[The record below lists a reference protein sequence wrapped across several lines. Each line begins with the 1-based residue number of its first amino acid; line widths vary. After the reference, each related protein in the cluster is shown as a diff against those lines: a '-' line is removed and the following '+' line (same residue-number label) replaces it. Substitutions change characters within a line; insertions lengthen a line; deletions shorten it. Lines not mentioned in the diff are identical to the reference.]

1 MNPPSAARALFPLG
15 DSHPPLR
22 KGRQLPPEAAQ
33 GGGIRLGGLLM
44 ADFQFH
50 RVGGELLELFVLRRE
65 EAIRAYDL
73 AKIEAL
79 DWSAIDIRTESQG
92 KERRTDSIQY
102 AVIQRLRVRELS
114 RHLFD
119 DDGPGEVADV
129 VAIRRAGQTLNIELY
144 HCKYSSAAAPGAR
157 GHDLDHR
164 ERAEV
169 HVDAGTG
176 HVDDRALAV
185 GDDDADVAHRDHGAG
200 RGLDQDAAGRLASPH
215 MEPQVGGLWFLL
227 GVGTAQRMGL
237 HGAGCMALSPSSDL
251 WGWSNIR

>member
-1 MNPPSAARALFPLG
+1 M
-15 DSHPPLR
+15 
-22 KGRQLPPEAAQ
+22 
-33 GGGIRLGGLLM
+33 
-44 ADFQFH
+44 
-50 RVGGELLELFVLRRE
+50 RE

-157 GHDLDHR
+157 VHDLYEVCGQAHKSVRWAERLNEFLHHLRRR
-164 ERAEV
+164 EAERRK
-169 HVDAGTG
+169 AS
-176 HVDDRALAV
+176 
-185 GDDDADVAHRDHGAG
+185 RDYA
-200 RGLDQDAAGRLASPH
+200 
-215 MEPQVGGLWFLL
+215 
-227 GVGTAQRMGL
+227 
-237 HGAGCMALSPSSDL
+237 
-251 WGWSNIR
+251 I